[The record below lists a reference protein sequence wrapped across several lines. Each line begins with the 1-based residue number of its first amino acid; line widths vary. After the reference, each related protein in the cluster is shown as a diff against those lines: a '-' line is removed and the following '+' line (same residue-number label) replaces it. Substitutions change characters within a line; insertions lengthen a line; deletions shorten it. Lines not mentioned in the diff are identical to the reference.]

1 MKHNLLLWGVLWGF
15 LSPLMGQQ
23 LEIINPLIS
32 TDSLRFLAKDNKDGY
47 WRIPLWVQN
56 SASENIFIEKAE
68 EKEHPYRKLLARSS
82 FPVKAGETHRIF
94 VWAPIDYDS
103 AGEEREITLLDD
115 YGEELAS
122 FRLQTEVPRPS
133 FSKSPSGWTSIRE
146 NQIYPLRVNFGNPT
160 DQLMILDSLVWDSAA
175 TDSSLRFK
183 RWGISPTLPEKIVPG
198 GNAAIKVRIW
208 TKGLFATISGKFI
221 LHYHFPDSTQGQL
234 PFAHAFGVEPNI
246 WVEEGGQWD
255 IGTIAYGQKISRRF
269 WLTHEGAECI
279 TLVPEFEN
287 FISLQDTIVCPGDT
301 TYGVVQYPT
310 LCDSVGDLDI
320 EIALFVK
327 EFSGHVPFRFRGQ
340 MEGEQMPPGLWLAV
354 QDSVHDLGTVKQK
367 DRQVNHSVE
376 LFNQGPVPL
385 EIESFGFSQYVGLYS
400 YVDNQLDVELSEE
413 VIPVGGSIQ
422 ANLTIDLPY
431 LVSPDFNRY
440 FNIAAKTEGCP
451 DYKARQS
458 VRIKLEVEP

>member
-1 MKHNLLLWGVLWGF
+1 MKHSLLFWGMLFGF
-15 LSPLMGQQ
+15 LGPLMGQK

-32 TDSLRFLAKDNKDGY
+32 TDSVRFAASDNKDGY
-47 WRIPLWVQN
+47 WRVQLWVQN
-56 SASENIFIEKAE
+56 KGNENIFIEKAI
-68 EKEHPYRKLLARSS
+68 EKEHPYRELFAGSS
-82 FPVKAGETHRIF
+82 IPIRAGEKRKIY
-94 VWAPIDYDS
+94 VSVPIDYDS
-103 AGEEREITLLDD
+103 EGKEREITLFDD
-115 YGEELAS
+115 YEEEVAS
-122 FRLQTEVPRPS
+122 FRLQTLVPRPT
-133 FSKSPSGWTSIRE
+133 FSKSPNGWTSIRE

-160 DQLMILDSLVWDSAA
+160 DQVMILDSLVWDSAA

-183 RWGISPTLPEKIVPG
+183 RWAISPTLPEKIVPG
-198 GNAAIKVRIW
+198 GKAAIKIRIW

-246 WVEEGGQWD
+246 WVKEGGQWD

-269 WLTHEGAECI
+269 WLTHEGAACI
-279 TLVPEFEN
+279 TLVPEFES

-310 LCDSVGDLDI
+310 ICDSIGDLDI

-354 QDSVHDLGTVKQK
+354 QDSVHDLGRVQQR
-367 DRQVNHSVE
+367 DRRVDHSIE

-385 EIESFGFSQYVGLYS
+385 EIESFGFSQYVGLFTYIGN
-400 YVDNQLDVELSEE
+400 DLDASLSEKI
-413 VIPVGGSIQ
+413 IPAGGSIQ
-422 ANLTIDLPY
+422 ANLTIEFPY
-431 LVSPDFNRY
+431 LISSELIRY
-440 FNIAAKTEGCP
+440 FNVAVKTEGCP
-451 DYKARQS
+451 AYSAKQS
-458 VRIKLEVEP
+458 VRLRLDIKP